1 MQGTRVVQAGVT
13 QLHDSVHVRAQESA
27 SNQRV
32 DLCHRGGVEVGVLA
46 GDDRGVGQRLGHARD
61 VESSRNR
68 QHPLLGPQY
77 GIAVEIG
84 HHEPADAVKHLA
96 HVEVAVALDDRGA
109 REHSESAQDR
119 LDLAAPSTCNRNAC
133 GIWQRTNDFQSLE
146 RSITPAGCVLCR
158 GDSPCHQAPRRGHA
172 VEPGVAKH
180 SDPQRG
186 GVRPLLQMGRPLDHS
201 SITDSWSGRLRSLFR
216 STPFAASTTEL

>member
-1 MQGTRVVQAGVT
+1 MIRSTYERRKAPRT
-13 QLHDSVHVRAQESA
+13 SVSTSATAAASRWVCLRATIAEW
-27 SNQRV
+27 
-32 DLCHRGGVEVGVLA
+32 E
-46 GDDRGVGQRLGHARD
+46 RLGHARD

-96 HVEVAVALDDRGA
+96 HVEVAVALDDRGV

-146 RSITPAGCVLCR
+146 RGITPAGCVMCR
-158 GDSPCHQAPRRGHA
+158 GDS
-172 VEPGVAKH
+172 
-180 SDPQRG
+180 
-186 GVRPLLQMGRPLDHS
+186 GRA
-201 SITDSWSGRLRSLFR
+201 G
-216 STPFAASTTEL
+216 